1 MRCCDFQLGPG
12 LKLNASRTFA
22 SGSLFSGKE
31 VKTVAM
37 VAHSEIHCP
46 SERLIVFQNA
56 INYMH
61 TFTHFTRFFYD
72 CQIQLHIPVKFVH
85 ESHRRRKKKI

>member
-1 MRCCDFQLGPG
+1 MPLC
-12 LKLNASRTFA
+12 
-22 SGSLFSGKE
+22 LFGVNEGETAARAELSE
-31 VKTVAM
+31 V
-37 VAHSEIHCP
+37 HCP
-46 SERLIVFQNA
+46 FERLIVFQNA

-85 ESHRRRKKKI
+85 ESHRRKKKSQINIVLFCFFLI